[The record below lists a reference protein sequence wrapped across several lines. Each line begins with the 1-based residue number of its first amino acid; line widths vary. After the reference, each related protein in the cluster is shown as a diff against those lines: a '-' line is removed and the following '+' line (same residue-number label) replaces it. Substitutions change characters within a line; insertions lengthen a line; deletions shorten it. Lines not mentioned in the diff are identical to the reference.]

1 MIDMRLQRVSCRNP
15 RHPARCMRSEPCLFS
30 NPPEFRKR
38 PRPFADE
45 GAASGFSASVMFRR
59 FSRRS
64 RRDDSSRG
72 AGFAPAAVSSP
83 GLTAVTSGFP
93 LAGNGGSPANVNGYY
108 LSATPYSDA
117 YGSWAFY
124 LSVTPTASSVKY
136 NSRTWLYSVR
146 CVRSVRARTG
156 KPSFIAAAC
165 ACFF

>member
-1 MIDMRLQRVSCRNP
+1 MISLPQQRVLCRNP
-15 RHPARCMRSEPCLFS
+15 HHPARCMRSEPCLFS
-30 NPPEFRKR
+30 NPPEFQRAF
-38 PRPFADE
+38 PVPFRFGDAR
-45 GAASGFSASVMFRR
+45 SFSASVMFRR

-64 RRDDSSRG
+64 RRDDSSCG

-93 LAGNGGSPANVNGYY
+93 LGGYGGSPASVDGYY

>member
-1 MIDMRLQRVSCRNP
+1 MRLQRVSCRNP

-64 RRDDSSRG
+64 RRDDSSCG

-93 LAGNGGSPANVNGYY
+93 LAGNGGSPAYVYGYY
-108 LSATPYSDA
+108 WSAERSYYSGSVRGSYYLDVKATGSALA
-117 YGSWAFY
+117 YYGEG
-124 LSVTPTASSVKY
+124 
-136 NSRTWLYSVR
+136 LYSVR
-146 CVRSVRARTG
+146 CVRSVCARTG

>member
-1 MIDMRLQRVSCRNP
+1 MRLQRVSCRNP

-30 NPPEFRKR
+30 NPPEFQRAF
-38 PRPFADE
+38 PVPFRVGDARC
-45 GAASGFSASVMFRR
+45 FSASVMFRR

-64 RRDDSSRG
+64 RRDDSSCG

-108 LSATPYSDA
+108 LSATPSL
-117 YGSWAFY
+117 YGVGVRGGYY
-124 LSVTPTASSVKY
+124 LSVTATDSSVEAY
-136 NSRTWLYSVR
+136 GTALYSVR

>member
-1 MIDMRLQRVSCRNP
+1 MRLQRVSCRNP

-45 GAASGFSASVMFRR
+45 GAASGFSASVLFRR

-64 RRDDSSRG
+64 RRDDSVRDH
-72 AGFAPAAVSSP
+72 APRMVFAVSSP

-108 LSATPYSDA
+108 WSAERSYYSGSVRGSYYLDVKATGSALA
-117 YGSWAFY
+117 YYGEG
-124 LSVTPTASSVKY
+124 
-136 NSRTWLYSVR
+136 LYSVR
-146 CVRSVRARTG
+146 CVRSVCARTG
-156 KPSFIAAAC
+156 KPSFIAADC
-165 ACFF
+165 ACFFEF

>member
-1 MIDMRLQRVSCRNP
+1 MRLQRVSCRNP

-45 GAASGFSASVMFRR
+45 GAAFGFSASVMFRR

-64 RRDDSSRG
+64 RRDDSSCG

-146 CVRSVRARTG
+146 CVRSVCARTG

-165 ACFF
+165 ACFFEF

>member
-1 MIDMRLQRVSCRNP
+1 MRLQRVSCRNP

-64 RRDDSSRG
+64 RRDDSSCG

-93 LAGNGGSPANVNGYY
+93 LAGTGGSPANVNGYY

>member
-1 MIDMRLQRVSCRNP
+1 
-15 RHPARCMRSEPCLFS
+15 MRSEPCLFS
-30 NPPEFRKR
+30 NPPEFQRAF
-38 PRPFADE
+38 PVPFRVGDARC
-45 GAASGFSASVMFRR
+45 FSASVMFRR

-64 RRDDSSRG
+64 RRDDSSCG

-146 CVRSVRARTG
+146 CVRSVTADEFT
-156 KPSFIAAAC
+156 SAQ
-165 ACFF
+165 

>member
-1 MIDMRLQRVSCRNP
+1 
-15 RHPARCMRSEPCLFS
+15 MRSEPCLFS

-64 RRDDSSRG
+64 RRDDSSCG

-93 LAGNGGSPANVNGYY
+93 LAGNGGNPANVNGYY

>member
-1 MIDMRLQRVSCRNP
+1 MRLQRVSCRNP

-64 RRDDSSRG
+64 RRDDSSCG

-108 LSATPYSDA
+108 LSATPSL
-117 YGSWAFY
+117 YGVGVRGGYY
-124 LSVTPTASSVKY
+124 LSVTATDSSVEAY
-136 NSRTWLYSVR
+136 GTALYSVR
-146 CVRSVRARTG
+146 CVRSVCARTG

>member
-1 MIDMRLQRVSCRNP
+1 MRLQRVLCRNP

-45 GAASGFSASVMFRR
+45 GAASGFSASVLFRR

-64 RRDDSSRG
+64 RRDDSSCG

-93 LAGNGGSPANVNGYY
+93 LAGNGGNPANVNGYY
-108 LSATPYSDA
+108 WSATTDNSYYYA
-117 YGSWAFY
+117 GSYPNAFY
-124 LSVTPTASSVKY
+124 MSVTPTGSSVTNNNKT
-136 NSRTWLYSVR
+136 NLYSVR
-146 CVRSVRARTG
+146 CVRSVCARTG
-156 KPSFIAAAC
+156 KPSS
-165 ACFF
+165 